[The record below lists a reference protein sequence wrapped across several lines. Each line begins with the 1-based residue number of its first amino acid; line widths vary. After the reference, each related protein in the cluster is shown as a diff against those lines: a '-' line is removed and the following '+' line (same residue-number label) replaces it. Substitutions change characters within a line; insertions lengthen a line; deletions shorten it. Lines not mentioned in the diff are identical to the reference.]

1 MCNNNAFQLKE
12 ILMRHKEMSE
22 KAKAMMRISPGS
34 VENGKFDADVS
45 AHKSVNVFGF
55 QVVIYNC
62 N

>member
-1 MCNNNAFQLKE
+1 MFVCNNNAFQLKE

-22 KAKAMMRISPGS
+22 KAKAMMRISPSS

-45 AHKSVNVFGF
+45 ANTSVFF
-55 QVVIYNC
+55 LQVVIYNC